1 MSYVIQIPY
10 DHRCPTLITL
20 QCVRAFLKMVPRS
33 KDKCGLARAGEKGA
47 ITFLALYTLWLY
59 KFVLALG
66 TPTPLSSAHC
76 PYTSLGLWCGRNHG
90 EARLP
95 SFWTRTPLLP
105 LTKFRT
111 WLFFISQVLLL
122 NYLLLILTHYS
133 SLPGYFWGL
142 TIIRCIWP
150 TFPLSQHPQVA

>member
-1 MSYVIQIPY
+1 MSHFNFHTLVLDLPSVTTENKINHFFHHNLHWNCHRSPLPLANLFFSRTNSHIFITHVSCNMIQIPY

-76 PYTSLGLWCGRNHG
+76 PYSSLGLCRGRNHG

-95 SFWTRTPLLP
+95 SF
-105 LTKFRT
+105 
-111 WLFFISQVLLL
+111 
-122 NYLLLILTHYS
+122 
-133 SLPGYFWGL
+133 
-142 TIIRCIWP
+142 
-150 TFPLSQHPQVA
+150 